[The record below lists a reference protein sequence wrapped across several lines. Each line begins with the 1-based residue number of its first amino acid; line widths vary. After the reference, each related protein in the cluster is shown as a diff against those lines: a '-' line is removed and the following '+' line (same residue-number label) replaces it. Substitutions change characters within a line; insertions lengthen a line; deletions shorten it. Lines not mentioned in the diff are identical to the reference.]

1 MRLGKRLHEAV
12 TESFWYVRKVVR
24 TDVAQKDLKPVRT
37 KEEAKERGRNG
48 GIKSGEVRRAKK
60 TMRET
65 AKALMAMEV
74 VGDKNKRNLEAFGI
88 QKGDQN
94 YQTAVVVRLMQKAL
108 VEGDTS
114 AIRLIGELTGDL
126 NRFGFIGEEETDI
139 VEMVYPNINLPDNG
153 RDRKRTF
160 ELSPQA
166 GPQTMFMASSAEIGR
181 AHV

>member
-1 MRLGKRLHEAV
+1 M
-12 TESFWYVRKVVR
+12 
-24 TDVAQKDLKPVRT
+24 AQKDLKPVRT

-65 AKALMAMEV
+65 AKVLMSMEV
-74 VGDKNKRNLEAFGI
+74 VGQKNKLNLEAFGI
-88 QKGDQN
+88 KKGDQN

-126 NRFGFIGEEETDI
+126 NRFSFIPEEESEI
-139 VEMVYPNINLPDNG
+139 VEITYPAINLPNNG
-153 RDRKRTF
+153 RDKKNVF
-160 ELSPQA
+160 ELAPQA
-166 GPQTMFMASSAEIGR
+166 GPQTQFMASSADIIIYLSLI
-181 AHV
+181 HI